1 MALGEAALLQEKAAI
16 TRELRA
22 SGEIYFMDAR
32 SCSITYFAIL
42 RIKDCL
48 TSAVSL
54 HYVFTPRINQHF
66 EMFVNSYDNRSLSS
80 ESNVTSAQLWF
91 YGLTSYC
98 GESELSEVN
107 IASFGLDYDCPRPCS
122 DYDGET
128 WNELSVQVPEIP
140 CPLSDTAFNV
150 LKTSV
155 DPLEDSSCYGIDIY
169 IKSVEVVNDLSSRC

>member
-16 TRELRA
+16 TRELRT

-66 EMFVNSYDNRSLSS
+66 EMFVNSYDNRLLSS

-122 DYDGET
+122 DY
-128 WNELSVQVPEIP
+128 ELSVQVPEIP
-140 CPLSDTAFNV
+140 CPLSETAFNV